1 VAIGL
6 ASPPACRNCSA
17 TSPAAD
23 VARVDAVLTAH
34 ALPTRLTSAL
44 PVAELMAAMTRD
56 KKMRSGMP
64 RFVILTRFG
73 ESVTRDGILPTLVE
87 AIWRQVGAL

>member
-1 VAIGL
+1 
-6 ASPPACRNCSA
+6 
-17 TSPAAD
+17 
-23 VARVDAVLTAH
+23 LTAH
-34 ALPTRLTSAL
+34 ALPTRLTAAL

-64 RFVILTRFG
+64 RFVVLTRFG
-73 ESVTRDGILPTLVE
+73 KSVTRDGILPTLVE